1 MVSLSD
7 RIERYFRRLLKKDQ
21 GEIEIKRN
29 KLADEFDCA
38 PSQINYVLDTRFT
51 VDKGY
56 LVESQRGGGGFIRI
70 IRVSIDSEAETLQDI
85 ISQLDDAVPQKQAE
99 SIIDRLYENN
109 LITDREREIMNI
121 AINRK
126 IIKVDLPYR
135 DYIRARIL
143 KGMLKVV
150 LKNMDEE
157 D

>member
-7 RIERYFRRLLKKDQ
+7 RIERYFRKLLRKYQ

-56 LVESQRGGGGFIRI
+56 LVESQRGGGGYVRI
-70 IRVSIDSEAETLQDI
+70 IRVNIDSETEALKNI
-85 ISQLDDAVPQKQAE
+85 ISRLDDAVPQKQAE
-99 SIIDRLYENN
+99 SIIERLFEND
-109 LITDREREIMNI
+109 LITKRERDLMKVT
-121 AINRK
+121 INRK
-126 IIKVDLPYR
+126 VIKVELPYR

-143 KGMLKVV
+143 KGMLKVI

-157 D
+157 A